1 MTPDD
6 SGPVAEEPA
15 GTSSEAPDPAGSD
28 LDQGG
33 PTVIYVPGM
42 EGSHP
47 AVTPANADHVPG
59 VEGYALVVE
68 RGPRAGMT
76 FVLAADV
83 TTVGR
88 HPDSDIFLDDITVSR
103 HHCRF
108 VVNADAVTVED
119 SGSTNGTYVNGSRVD
134 RADLQAGDEVIVG
147 KYHLL
152 VAAGDA

>member
-1 MTPDD
+1 M
-6 SGPVAEEPA
+6 SVA
-15 GTSSEAPDPAGSD
+15 
-28 LDQGG
+28 GG
-33 PTVIYVPGM
+33 
-42 EGSHP
+42 
-47 AVTPANADHVPG
+47 
-59 VEGYALVVE
+59 
-68 RGPRAGMT
+68 
-76 FVLAADV
+76 
-83 TTVGR
+83 
-88 HPDSDIFLDDITVSR
+88 LDDITVSR